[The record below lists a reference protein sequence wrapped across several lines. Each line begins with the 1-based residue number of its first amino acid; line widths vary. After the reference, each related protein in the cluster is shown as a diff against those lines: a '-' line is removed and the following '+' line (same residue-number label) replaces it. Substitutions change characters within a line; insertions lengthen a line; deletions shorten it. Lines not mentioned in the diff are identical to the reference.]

1 MKTKRKLT
9 DTEIEDLYLN
19 KNKNQS
25 QIAQE
30 ANISRERVRQIIN
43 KLGLPTGREMLA
55 EKREEKEKEKA
66 KRRIQRQKAI
76 EYNRKNRDKQLCDK
90 YQYLQDLWES
100 GKTLKEI
107 ENETGI
113 SKGSLSWIIGMM
125 RSKFDWFQKRRPN
138 YKRK

>member
-76 EYNRKNRDKQLCDK
+76 KYNRKNRDKQLCDK

-113 SKGSLSWIIGMM
+113 SKGSLSWIIGTM